1 MLTCYKLIGYE
12 AYGPEVNGLAICSL
26 SKHLFWCLV
35 HKCPTSLIKSM
46 LKLYLNSKT
55 KVNNLH
61 CFKILYI
68 INYDVTWFQVS
79 MNEILA
85 VNVFHTKKY
94 PFDNLSALVI

>member
-1 MLTCYKLIGYE
+1 
-12 AYGPEVNGLAICSL
+12 
-26 SKHLFWCLV
+26 
-35 HKCPTSLIKSM
+35 M

-61 CFKILYI
+61 CFKILYV

-79 MNEILA
+79 MNEVLA